1 MDFSKINWRNFIIIS
16 IYIIGFSIGT
26 ISHSI
31 DIFLKGFLGY
41 TFAPFILNV
50 FWTSLIFFDPLTILI
65 LFFKFRTAI
74 WLAAIIMILDI
85 SINLIYGLYTSQ
97 YSILLWLTTQIPFG
111 IFVFLTVNLPYRI
124 NSIKH
129 YLTAK

>member
-1 MDFSKINWRNFIIIS
+1 MDFSKINRRNLIIIS

-31 DIFLKGFLGY
+31 DIVLKGFLGY

-50 FWTSLIFFDPLTILI
+50 FWTSLIFLDPLTILLL
-65 LFFKFRTAI
+65 LFKYRTAI

-85 SINLIYGLYTSQ
+85 SINLIYGFYTSQ
-97 YSILLWLTTQIPFG
+97 ISILLGLTTQIPFG
-111 IFVFLTVNLPYRI
+111 IFVFFTVNRLYQS

-129 YLTAK
+129 FLTAK